1 MAMIVGID
9 LSMGILRKARE
20 RFGRDVLIN
29 VLLRADVANLPLRN
43 DAVDLVLC
51 K

>member
-1 MAMIVGID
+1 MSVGID

-20 RFGRDVLIN
+20 RFERDVLRN
-29 VLLRADVANLPLRN
+29 VFLLRAYVANLPLRN